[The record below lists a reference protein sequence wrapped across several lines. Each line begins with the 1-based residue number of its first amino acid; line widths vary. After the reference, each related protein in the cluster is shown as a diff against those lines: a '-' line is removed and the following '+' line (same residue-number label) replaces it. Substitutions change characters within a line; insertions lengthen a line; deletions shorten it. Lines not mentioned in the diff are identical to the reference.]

1 MQILSK
7 KRFQFGSGST
17 KFVTAGGLVIET
29 APDWIAKDPLYA
41 LAAADGDI
49 TVIQSAPS
57 TSGAS
62 ISEKNETANAEVV
75 SDTKTQTV
83 KSETSE
89 KGVSRKGN

>member
-41 LAAADGDI
+41 LAVADGDI
-49 TVIQSAPS
+49 TVIQSAAS
-57 TSGAS
+57 TSGHPFR
-62 ISEKNETANAEVV
+62 KNETANAEVFQIL
-75 SDTKTQTV
+75 KHRLLNL
-83 KSETSE
+83 KTSE